1 MHQIIFKELEFRNFM
16 SYGNTLNRFEF
27 KDGLTW
33 LYGDNGFGKSTIVE
47 AMTFALLGISYRG
60 GTKSD
65 LRNTKN
71 MDGCSTYVMLT
82 FDVVD
87 PPADPVSYRVIRT
100 ISGAK
105 STVKFELEM
114 LENGNWVVQNK
125 RAGLGQKD
133 FEEQILQFNEV
144 LFKNVIAM
152 NTQETLPFFML
163 PAQKKRELLEAIIN
177 MSMDKWKKANGARA
191 SEAQLAFSM
200 AESDIKQFTS
210 EIQQLTVIYKQMKSE
225 KTQNLA
231 ELKRIQ
237 AELKQDIE
245 QNKANLAEI
254 GNTRRELNEKLVDLR
269 QQLSQESVVSQ
280 KIQAIHQ
287 KQTVLPMLATKENE
301 LSEAKNVFET
311 VKIKLKPVFEAEE
324 AALTRN
330 AEIETEISGLN
341 TKIFDADQQVN
352 SIKLKVGMARS
363 DLERIKNE
371 AASIT
376 VGSKCPTCGHELT
389 VEEVESHKAELRT
402 VYKTKNGEYKE
413 LAAQQTAVEDART
426 ALQNEVAALKDE
438 QAKLVPVCDAASTA
452 RNGEYRE
459 AEMTVNHL
467 QREVDGYHRT
477 LPGVDVDSLKA
488 ELDGLVAQQATFATI
503 RTSFDSLNQQ
513 YNDTN
518 AEYSTLDGQIS
529 MKVANLSSIEN
540 EIAKAE
546 NTTDDAI
553 SAMEEKIRNTKAML
567 ASASERLHD
576 ASDAIE
582 ICKTIANIVSDA
594 GMKKMV
600 FGMFVPAFNKA
611 VQRNINKAGLPFV
624 VTFDDA
630 MNYTFQTMP
639 GLAPNYVMTSQGQ
652 KRRLGFAVS
661 MAFRD
666 FVSLVGNFSVNFL
679 SLDEVLDISTDDNGM
694 REMLDIAKMMSDDI
708 GCTVVVTHRG
718 SVVADK
724 FDYKLGVTYDGMYS
738 HLTDIQP
745 MWTAQASA

>member
-1 MHQIIFKELEFRNFM
+1 MHKLVFKELEFRNFM

-47 AMTFALLGISYRG
+47 AMTFALLGVSYRG

-71 MDGCSTYVMLT
+71 RAGCSTYVKLT

-87 PPADPVSYRVIRT
+87 PPADPISYRVIRT
-100 ISGAK
+100 ISGVN

-114 LENGNWVVQNK
+114 LENGEWVLQNK

-133 FEEQILQFNEV
+133 FEENILQFNEV

-177 MSMDKWKKANGARA
+177 MSMDKWKKANSTRS
-191 SEAQLAFSM
+191 SEAQVAFTM
-200 AESDIKQFTS
+200 AESDIRQFTA
-210 EIQQLTVIYKQMKSE
+210 EIQQLTAIYKQMKSE
-225 KTQNLA
+225 KSKNLA
-231 ELKRIQ
+231 DLKASRDKLNQDLVEITEKHDSVNDQVSDLAKILADFQTKLGKEVSVNREIQ
-237 AELKQDIE
+237 
-245 QNKANLAEI
+245 N
-254 GNTRRELNEKLVDLR
+254 
-269 QQLSQESVVSQ
+269 
-280 KIQAIHQ
+280 IQQ
-287 KQTVLPMLATKENE
+287 KQTMIPMLRAKETE
-301 LSEAKNVFET
+301 LSEAKKAFDELAV
-311 VKIKLKPVFEAEE
+311 KLKPVFDAGR
-324 AALTRN
+324 AALERN
-330 AEIETEISGLN
+330 EEIEEEISELN
-341 TKIFDADQQVN
+341 SKVLETDRSIH
-352 SIKLKVGMARS
+352 SIKIQMGLAQAEL
-363 DLERIKNE
+363 DRIKNE

-389 VEEVESHKAELRT
+389 AEEVETHKAELRT
-402 VYKTKNGEYKE
+402 EYKTKNTEYKAVVAKHDSAEKAKSE
-413 LAAQQTAVEDART
+413 LLAQID
-426 ALQNEVAALKDE
+426 ALKEE
-438 QAKLVPVCDAASTA
+438 QQKLVPAYDAATEA
-452 RNGEYRE
+452 QNGEYHD
-459 AEMTVNHL
+459 AEVRVKHL
-467 QREVDGYHRT
+467 QLDVDNYTRT
-477 LPGVDVDSLKA
+477 LSGADLDALKA
-488 ELDGLVAQQATFATI
+488 RLDDLFAQQAAFAEI
-503 RTSFDSLNQQ
+503 RTQ
-513 YNDTN
+513 YTDKSTEYNTLA
-518 AEYSTLDGQIS
+518 AECGKYSGQITQL
-529 MKVANLSSIEN
+529 KTQLQSIDA
-540 EIAKAE
+540 EIEKAE
-546 NTTDDAI
+546 SNTDEAI
-553 SAMEEKIRNTKAML
+553 AAMEGKIASTKAML
-567 ASASERLHD
+567 KSASVRLHE
-576 ASDAIE
+576 ASDTIE
-582 ICKTIANIVSDA
+582 ICKTIANIVSDS

-624 VTFDDA
+624 VEFDDA
-630 MNYTFQTMP
+630 MNYTFKTLP

-694 REMLDIAKMMSDDI
+694 RDMMDIARTMSDDI

-718 SVVADK
+718 QVVADK
-724 FDYKLGVTYDGMYS
+724 FDYKIGVNYDGMYS

-745 MWTAQASA
+745 MWTTPGAA

>member
-1 MHQIIFKELEFRNFM
+1 MHKLVFKELEFRNFM

-47 AMTFALLGISYRG
+47 AMTFALLGVSYRG
-60 GTKSD
+60 GTKAD

-71 MDGCSTYVMLT
+71 INGCSTYVMLT

-87 PPADPVSYRVIRT
+87 PPADPISYRVIRT

-114 LENGNWVVQNK
+114 LENGEWVLQNK

-133 FEEQILQFNEV
+133 FEDNILQFNEV

-177 MSMDKWKKANGARA
+177 MSMDKWKKANSTRS

-200 AESDIKQFTS
+200 AESDIKQFTA

-231 ELKRIQ
+231 TLKENRDNI
-237 AELKQDIE
+237 
-245 QNKANLAEI
+245 NKDLAEI
-254 GNTRRELNEKLVDLR
+254 KSKYTDLKT
-269 QQLSQESVVSQ
+269 QCQESFAKINDMKRKLSKESEINEDILAVEQ
-280 KIQAIHQ
+280 KMCMLP
-287 KQTVLPMLATKENE
+287 VLSSKENE
-301 LSEAKNVFET
+301 LSAAKQAFDD
-311 VKIKLKPVFEAEE
+311 VKIKLKPIFDAGDAAVERNEA
-324 AALTRN
+324 
-330 AEIETEISGLN
+330 IETEISEING
-341 TKIFDADQQVN
+341 KIRQADGSIN
-352 SIKLKVGMARS
+352 SLKVQMGMAQAEL
-363 DLERIKNE
+363 DRIKNE
-371 AASIT
+371 AASVS

-389 VEEVESHKAELRT
+389 AEEVESHKAELRVKYKST
-402 VYKTKNGEYKE
+402 HTEYKTVAAQHDEAERSKNELNESIATLKEEQQSLVPAYNAATEARTGEYH
-413 LAAQQTAVEDART
+413 D
-426 ALQNEVAALKDE
+426 
-438 QAKLVPVCDAASTA
+438 
-452 RNGEYRE
+452 
-459 AEMTVNHL
+459 AEMLVSHL
-467 QREVDGYHRT
+467 QREVDNYHRM
-477 LPGVDVDSLKA
+477 LNGVDIESLKA
-488 ELDGLVAQQATFATI
+488 EKERLVAELATFADI
-503 RTSFDSLNQQ
+503 RDQYTAANAE
-513 YNDTN
+513 YNDAN
-518 AEYSTLDGQIS
+518 AEYSKLGGQIGMMES
-529 MKVANLSSIEN
+529 QLSSIEA
-540 EIAKAE
+540 EITKAE
-546 NTTDDAI
+546 SNTDDAI
-553 SAMEEKIRNTKAML
+553 AAMAEKIRTTKAML
-567 ASASERLHD
+567 ASASVRLHD
-576 ASDAIE
+576 ASDTIE
-582 ICKTIANIVSDA
+582 ICKTIANIVSDS

-624 VTFDDA
+624 VEFDDA
-630 MNYTFQTMP
+630 MNYTFKTLP

-666 FVSLVGNFSVNFL
+666 FVSLVGNFNVNFL

-694 REMLDIAKMMSDDI
+694 RNMMDIARTMSEDI

-718 SVVADK
+718 QVVADK
-724 FDYKLGVTYDGMYS
+724 FDYKVGVNYDGMYS
-738 HLTDIQP
+738 HLSDIQP
-745 MWTAQASA
+745 MWTTPGAS